1 MELQIWLMIIFLRRL
16 LINSTRL
23 NLLSAMLM
31 MGLLSSCEKDIAIDL
46 KDNEPQLIV
55 EAYINNLMPEYNY
68 VILTKSMDYF
78 SPDFQGLAVS
88 NAQVTITEGEIA
100 ADGTYRWNPS
110 SRIVMEET
118 NNSGIPPEYRQGLY
132 VDQRTVATLRT
143 GPTGLIAKPGKYYL
157 LEISS
162 EGKNYSAV
170 TTLPSIITID
180 SLTTGHSYIDEAERN
195 IPKARVTV
203 SYKDPDT
210 IGNRQ
215 LFYWRQDKNRD
226 GFGWGALSTNRRI
239 NGTDDLTNGQY
250 LKITQPYGFSYNE
263 LVTYYMVSVSREVY
277 TFWDTFN
284 KARNNDGPF
293 STPVELIGNIKGP
306 NVTGC
311 FSGFAVSTKSVVV
324 KP

>member
-1 MELQIWLMIIFLRRL
+1 MEFQIWLMNKILRRL
-16 LINSTRL
+16 FSNPKLL
-23 NLLSAMLM
+23 NLVSSILLT
-31 MGLLSSCEKDIAIDL
+31 GLFTSCEKDIKIDIG
-46 KDNEPQLIV
+46 DNEPQLIV

-78 SPDFQGLAVS
+78 APDFQGVPVS
-88 NAQVTITEGEIA
+88 NAQVTITEGESSGN
-100 ADGTYRWNPS
+100 GTFRWNS
-110 SRIVMEET
+110 STRIAMEET
-118 NNSGIPPEYRQGLY
+118 NNSRIPAEYRKGLY
-132 VDQRTVATLRT
+132 VDQKTIATFST
-143 GPTGLIAKPGKYYL
+143 GPSGLIAKPGKYYL

-162 EGKNYSAV
+162 EGKNYSAI
-170 TTLPSIITID
+170 TSLPSIITID
-180 SLTTGHSYIDEAERN
+180 SLTTGHAYIDEAEGN

-203 SYKDPDT
+203 NYKDPDT

-226 GFGWGALSTNRRI
+226 GFGWGALSSNRRI

-250 LKITQPYGFSYNE
+250 LKLTQPYGFNYNE
-263 LVTYYMVSVSREVY
+263 LVNYYMVSVTREVY
-277 TFWDTFN
+277 TFWDSFN

-293 STPVELIGNIKGP
+293 STPVELISNIRGE

-311 FSGFAVSTKSVVV
+311 FSGFAVSTKAVVV